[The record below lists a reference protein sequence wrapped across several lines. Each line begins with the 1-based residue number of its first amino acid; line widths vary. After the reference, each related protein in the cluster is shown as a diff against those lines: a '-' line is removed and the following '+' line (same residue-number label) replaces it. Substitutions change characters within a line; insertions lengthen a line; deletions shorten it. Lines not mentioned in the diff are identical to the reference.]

1 LFKWGIAPTLGGR
14 EPTYRAHP
22 CSGQIWA
29 VSMPAKGDTMRTI
42 QNPAVDS
49 PVAAQARATSNTQA
63 RTSGVAAIPT
73 PQPSVAGQV
82 TGSNPLVN
90 ARQRNAT
97 NERLLAEITAY
108 CQRTGMAESTF
119 GRRAVN
125 DGKLVTRLRFG
136 GRVTT
141 HTAERVRNHIARSLT
156 DLGIDPATQTT
167 AMPVTLHE
175 KLEKSQAHSQEAH
188 KRPNSSADSTG
199 TPFRFYDNRQK
210 YLLFVNTCTEKWVVS
225 QRIEMELEHIKP
237 RAPALRLF
245 DAGVGDGT
253 VLTRVMRTM
262 HDRFPTVPFYIVG
275 KEISLEDVRLALEK
289 MPDRFHEHPS
299 TVLVMTNMYY
309 SEAPWLR
316 PNTLAAASGLVWHEV
331 ALSGS
336 TAGQFE
342 RQITGL
348 QSFLA
353 KNWTAKTSPTSG
365 NPIYER
371 PVVLV
376 IYREDHK
383 LLLDSVRPKQ
393 GAVRADFDLVLASQ
407 PYRARV
413 PVEFKATKVVA
424 PLARALGPGGRLIG
438 IHSAGNDPGLEIVQ
452 GIWPG
457 EQPFT
462 TDRHQLLKA
471 TKQALGTDAR
481 YLNFNAYSDQRA
493 FFKYDMHTL
502 PSEISSSIG
511 TSTLMAAWNA
521 AVYVAQIEDQR
532 LEPVMS
538 EGKYLDVTREVLQK
552 HGKLWFQNESYVISR
567 HRHDT

>member
-1 LFKWGIAPTLGGR
+1 
-14 EPTYRAHP
+14 
-22 CSGQIWA
+22 
-29 VSMPAKGDTMRTI
+29 MRTTN
-42 QNPAVDS
+42 NPTTDS
-49 PVAAQARATSNTQA
+49 LLAGQARSTTNTIAAT
-63 RTSGVAAIPT
+63 G
-73 PQPSVAGQV
+73 
-82 TGSNPLVN
+82 
-90 ARQRNAT
+90 RQRNAT

-141 HTAERVRNHIARSLT
+141 HTAERVRNHITRSLT
-156 DLGIDPATQTT
+156 DLGIDPATSLK
-167 AMPVTLHE
+167 APVVTNPLPM
-175 KLEKSQAHSQEAH
+175 KSPEQASVAS
-188 KRPNSSADSTG
+188 KRASASEDSTG

-225 QRIEMELEHIKP
+225 QRIEMELEHVKP

-289 MPDRFHEHPS
+289 MPDRFYEHPS

-316 PNTLAAASGLVWHEV
+316 PNTLAAASGIVWKEV

-353 KNWTAKTSPTSG
+353 QNWTAKISPTSG

-383 LLLDSVRPKQ
+383 LLLDNVRPKQ
-393 GAVRADFDLVLASQ
+393 GAVRADFDLVIASQ
-407 PYRARV
+407 PYRARI
-413 PVEFKATKVVA
+413 PVEFKASKVVA

-438 IHSAGNDPGLEIVQ
+438 IHSAGRDPGLEIVQ
-452 GIWPG
+452 GIWPN
-457 EQPFT
+457 ENPFT

-471 TKQALGTDAR
+471 TKQVLGSEAR
-481 YLNFNAYSDQRA
+481 TLNFNAYSDQRA
-493 FFKYDMHTL
+493 FFKYEMHTL

-538 EGKYLDVTREVLQK
+538 DGKYLDVTREVLQK